1 VLRFE
6 WDALRIGNPVLV
18 HDGDAMALR
27 TGEVTMVQSRPS
39 RNDANVVSIRLDA
52 GDEPSR
58 VVAPTFSTVHLSP
71 LERSERCW
79 RCVALEHVA
88 SVVSRGARAR

>member
-58 VVAPTFSTVHLSP
+58 VVAPTFSTV
-71 LERSERCW
+71 R
-79 RCVALEHVA
+79 ALLA
-88 SVVSRGARAR
+88 LRGARARRIRRVTGRPCPLIAAMR